1 MAPTPYPSP
10 PWRHPSYPSSGAL
23 TPAQPIA
30 LARRPRGIVLAG
42 ALVGVHLRLRRRAPR
57 GGGGGAVAVA
67 ELVDDLVRDG
77 ELDGEREA
85 LPLQRRPRARRPPS
99 RERARRA

>member
-1 MAPTPYPSP
+1 MTPTRTNRPLGATPS
-10 PWRHPSYPSSGAL
+10 SPSSGAL

-42 ALVGVHLRLRRRAPR
+42 ALVDVHRRLRRRAPR

-77 ELDGEREA
+77 GLDGEREA
-85 LPLQRRPRARRPPS
+85 LPLQRRPGARRP
-99 RERARRA
+99 